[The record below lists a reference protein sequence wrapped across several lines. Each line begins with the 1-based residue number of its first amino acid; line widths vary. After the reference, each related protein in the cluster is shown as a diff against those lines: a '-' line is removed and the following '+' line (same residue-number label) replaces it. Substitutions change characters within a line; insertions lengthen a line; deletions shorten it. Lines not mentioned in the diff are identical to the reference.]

1 MTLRRSLFATMLV
14 IGSWSGANAADES
27 EWHHPGL
34 LRGRDLTPFGLFRL
48 DMLPAHTV
56 DARQDSWAVEVLTAY
71 QNTFVMSD
79 NVRDYLDARDGGR
92 QRLSREDA
100 DAILNMPG
108 DAYYVDAEVG
118 LIDVVFHQRLST
130 RWTSYVSIPYIG
142 YGRGVLDST
151 IESFHDAVGFSQQGR
166 DLVARNQFQMVY
178 NVRGVR
184 YSQLVQAPGGFGDPV
199 FGVRYS
205 LPEPR
210 RGWDIVFEVAAK
222 IAMDGERLL
231 LSTGRDDYGTQLTL
245 QRTWGRHAAYI
256 AGSAVYYAGG
266 PETPADEHQIIPTG
280 LLGYG
285 FGITRNTTAI
295 VQAYASRSTVQNAR
309 DLEELTENKYQVS
322 LGLQQRVGYVQW
334 SLAVT
339 ENVSN
344 FSNTPDIGAQLG
356 LAYIPMGPSCSRV
369 NCR

>member
-1 MTLRRSLFATMLV
+1 MEVRRHLIAAALIV
-14 IGSWSGANAADES
+14 CGWSAPLHAADYS

-56 DARQDSWAVEVLTAY
+56 DARQDSFAVEVLAAY

-79 NVRDYLDARDGGR
+79 NVREYLEARDLGR
-92 QRLSREDA
+92 ATLRPEDA

-108 DAYYVDAEVG
+108 DAYYVDGEVG
-118 LIDVVFHQRLST
+118 LFDVVFHRRLST
-130 RWTSYVSIPYIG
+130 WWTTYLSIPYIG
-142 YGRGVLDST
+142 YGRGALDRT

-178 NVRGVR
+178 NVRGAQ
-184 YSQLVQAPGGFGDPV
+184 YSQLAQSQGGFGDPV
-199 FGVRYS
+199 LGVRYS

-210 RGWDIVFEVAAK
+210 YGWDVVFELAAK
-222 IAMDGERLL
+222 FAVDGERFL

-266 PETPADEHQIIPTG
+266 PETPADEHQVIPTAIF
-280 LLGYG
+280 GYG

-295 VQAYASRSTVQNAR
+295 LQAYASRSTVQGAE
-309 DLEELTENKYQVS
+309 DLEELTENKYQLSV
-322 LGLQQRVGYVQW
+322 GLQQRVGQVQW

-339 ENVSN
+339 ENISN
-344 FSNTPDIGAQLG
+344 FSNTPDIGGQLG
-356 LAYIPMGPSCSRV
+356 LAYFPIAR
-369 NCR
+369 RRR

>member
-1 MTLRRSLFATMLV
+1 MTARRSLFALLV
-14 IGSWSGANAADES
+14 ICAAGSAGAADQA

-56 DARQDSWAVEVLTAY
+56 DARPGSWAVEVLTAY

-79 NVRDYLDARDGGR
+79 NVRDYLEARDVGR
-92 QRLSREDA
+92 QRLSSGDA
-100 DAILNMPG
+100 NAILNMPG
-108 DAYYVDAEVG
+108 DAYYVDAEIG
-118 LIDVVFHQRLST
+118 LIDMVFHKRMST
-130 RWTSYVSIPYIG
+130 WWTTYLSIPYIA
-142 YGRGVLDST
+142 YGRGVLDGT

-178 NVRGVR
+178 NIRGAR
-184 YSQLVQAPGGFGDPV
+184 LSQLAQSPGGFGDPV

-210 RGWDIVFEVAAK
+210 YGWDVVFELAAK
-222 IAMDGERLL
+222 IAVDGERFL

-295 VQAYASRSTVQNAR
+295 LQAYASRSTVQNAE
-309 DLEELTENKYQVS
+309 DLEELTENKYQLS
-322 LGLQQRVGYVQW
+322 IGLQQRVGQVQW
-334 SLAVT
+334 SFAVT

-344 FSNTPDIGAQLG
+344 FSNTPDIGGQLTV
-356 LAYIPMGPSCSRV
+356 AYLPVSLR
-369 NCR
+369 

>member
-1 MTLRRSLFATMLV
+1 MRRRSWFALLV
-14 IGSWSGANAADES
+14 ICATSSASAADQS

-48 DMLPAHTV
+48 DMPPAHTV

-79 NVRDYLDARDGGR
+79 NVRDYLEARNVGR
-92 QRLSREDA
+92 QRLSAADA
-100 DAILNMPG
+100 NAILNMPG
-108 DAYYVDAEVG
+108 DAYYVDGEIG
-118 LIDVVFHQRLST
+118 LIDVIFHKRLST
-130 RWTSYVSIPYIG
+130 WWTTYLSIPYIG

-166 DLVARNQFQMVY
+166 DLVARDQFQMVY
-178 NVRGVR
+178 NVRGAR
-184 YSQLVQAPGGFGDPV
+184 YSQLAQSEGGFSDPV

-210 RGWDIVFEVAAK
+210 YGWDVVFEVAAK
-222 IAMDGERLL
+222 IAVDSERIL

-266 PETPADEHQIIPTG
+266 PETPADEQLIIPTA
-280 LLGYG
+280 LFGYG

-295 VQAYASRSTVQNAR
+295 LQAYASRSTVQDAQ
-309 DLEELTENKYQVS
+309 DLEELTENKYQLS
-322 LGLQQRVGYVQW
+322 IGLQQRLGHVQW

-339 ENVSN
+339 ENISN

-356 LAYIPMGPSCSRV
+356 LAYLPIGR
-369 NCR
+369 R

>member
-1 MTLRRSLFATMLV
+1 MRARGRSFSLLLISLWGFAA
-14 IGSWSGANAADES
+14 SAADQN

-56 DARQDSWAVEVLTAY
+56 DARQDSFAVEVLTAY
-71 QNTFVMSD
+71 QNTFIMSD
-79 NVRDYLDARDGGR
+79 NVREYLEARTTER
-92 QRLSREDA
+92 ERLSPADA
-100 DAILNMPG
+100 DTILNMG
-108 DAYYVDAEVG
+108 SDAYYVDAEVG
-118 LIDVVFHQRLST
+118 LLDVVFHRRLST
-130 RWTSYVSIPYIG
+130 WWTSYLSIPYIG
-142 YGRGVLDST
+142 YGRGVLDRT

-178 NVRGVR
+178 NVRGAR
-184 YSQLVQAPGGFGDPV
+184 YSQLAQSPGGFGDPV
-199 FGVRYS
+199 FGFRYS

-210 RGWDIVFEVAAK
+210 YGWDIVFELAAK
-222 IAMDGERLL
+222 FAVDGERLL

-245 QRTWGRHAAYI
+245 QRTSGRHALYL

-266 PETPADEHQIIPTG
+266 PETPADEHQIIPTA
-280 LLGYG
+280 LFGYG

-295 VQAYASRSTVQNAR
+295 LQAYASRSTVQGVE
-309 DLEELTENKYQVS
+309 DLEELTENKYQLS
-322 LGLQQRVGYVQW
+322 IGLQQRIGQLQW

-339 ENVSN
+339 ENISN

-356 LAYIPMGPSCSRV
+356 LAYFPISQR
-369 NCR
+369 RR